1 MLKNLVH
8 TSQYFKNKLVGGT
21 SAAFDLDTIERKHVH
36 ISSLISKYYK
46 NSSVLRKKYKLA
58 LLFDDVLTSFATILT
73 DLSTSS
79 TVVPEDLELGQ
90 FSYKQHQK
98 CMKSAKVDVLNFHFS
113 FVIVF

>member
-36 ISSLISKYYK
+36 MSSLISKYYK
-46 NSSVLRKKYKLA
+46 NSSVVRKKYKLA
-58 LLFDDVLTSFATILT
+58 LLFDDVLTSFATLLT

-79 TVVPEDLELGQ
+79 TVVPEDLELGVRTPPPP
-90 FSYKQHQK
+90 HPT
-98 CMKSAKVDVLNFHFS
+98 VLPPPAED
-113 FVIVF
+113 

>member
-1 MLKNLVH
+1 MLKNLLH

-21 SAAFDLDTIERKHVH
+21 SAAFDLDTIEKKHVH

-73 DLSTSS
+73 DFSTSS
-79 TVVPEDLELGQ
+79 TVVPEDLEQCGYQ
-90 FSYKQHQK
+90 R
-98 CMKSAKVDVLNFHFS
+98 
-113 FVIVF
+113 VFWPGRIN